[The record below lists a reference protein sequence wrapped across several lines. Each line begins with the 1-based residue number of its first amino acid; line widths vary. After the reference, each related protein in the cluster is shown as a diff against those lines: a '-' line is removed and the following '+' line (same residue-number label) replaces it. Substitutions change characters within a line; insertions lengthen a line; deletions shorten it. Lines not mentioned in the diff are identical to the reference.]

1 MREIR
6 PSGSEGGVALTRHP
20 YPYQTVREQGRS
32 PGFREEFEVRR
43 SPPLLAT
50 SGYQA

>member
-20 YPYQTVREQGRS
+20 YLYRGG
-32 PGFREEFEVRR
+32 GFSRLCAPVV
-43 SPPLLAT
+43 
-50 SGYQA
+50 